1 MANLYVWLSLM
12 PGMFATDNASSR
24 FVTVSPGS
32 VGLERE
38 PKRAR
43 RLGPDDVRVAV
54 LACGICG
61 TDLHLWHGMRLPPGA
76 AYPVR
81 PGHEVCGRV
90 QEVGSGLDPAAD
102 PSAPR
107 VGDVVVLHPVAP
119 CGACPLCV
127 DGRDHLCPQGR
138 ILGIHEPGGLADEVV
153 WPASRTVVVNG
164 IAPTAAAVLADAV
177 ATAYRAVRIA
187 DIASEAVVCVLGAG
201 GVGTHVLELMRA
213 LTPRATL
220 VGVTGTERS
229 AERLHAS
236 GFDAV
241 VAGDDLVKRLRA
253 SHGSF
258 DAVVEFSG
266 ASDAP
271 AQAVRLLRPSGTL
284 VFGSVV
290 DGPLT
295 LGPAVALQSRELVVR
310 GVFSASLAD
319 LRDVV
324 DLAAAGRIDLGGS
337 VTHTA
342 SLDDAADAFRT
353 LDERPAGLVRMV
365 LTTGSEDA

>member
-1 MANLYVWLSLM
+1 MSGTGVTGRAV
-12 PGMFATDNASSR
+12 GR
-24 FVTVSPGS
+24 FVAVSPGS
-32 VGLERE
+32 VTVEHERAGIR
-38 PKRAR
+38 P
-43 RLGPDDVRVAV
+43 LGPGDVRVAV

-90 QEVGSGLDPAAD
+90 LEAGSGTGLRG
-102 PSAPR
+102 PR

-119 CGACPLCV
+119 CGACATCAGGRGELCA
-127 DGRDHLCPQGR
+127 RGR

-153 WPASRTVVVNG
+153 WPASRTVTVDG
-164 IAPTAAAVLADAV
+164 IAPTTAAVLADAV

-187 DIASEAVVCVLGAG
+187 DIAPDAVVCVLGAG

-213 LTPRATL
+213 LTPDATL

-229 AERLHAS
+229 AERLHAG

-258 DAVVEFSG
+258 DTVVEFSG
-266 ASDAP
+266 APAAP
-271 AQAVRLLRPSGTL
+271 AQAVRLLRPGGTL
-284 VFGSVV
+284 LFGSVV

-310 GVFSASLAD
+310 GVYSSSLAD

-324 DLAAAGRIDLGGS
+324 HLASTGRIDLAGS
-337 VTHTA
+337 VSHTA
-342 SLDDAADAFRT
+342 SLDDAADAFRM

-365 LTTGSEDA
+365 LTTGTGDA

>member
-1 MANLYVWLSLM
+1 MS
-12 PGMFATDNASSR
+12 GMFAADSDSSR

-32 VGLERE
+32 VALARE
-38 PKRAR
+38 PSGAR
-43 RLGPDDVRVAV
+43 RPGPDDVRATV

-90 QEVGSGLDPAAD
+90 LEVGSAVGRGVDAD
-102 PSAPR
+102 APR
-107 VGDVVVLHPVAP
+107 VGDLVVLHPVAS
-119 CGACPLCV
+119 CGVCPLCAQ
-127 DGRDHLCPQGR
+127 GRDQLCQQGR
-138 ILGIHEPGGLADEVV
+138 ILGIHEPGGLADEVI
-153 WPASRTVVVNG
+153 WPASRTVVVDG

-187 DIASEAVVCVLGAG
+187 DIAPEAVVCVLGAG

-229 AERLHAS
+229 AERLHSA

-258 DAVVEFSG
+258 DTVVEFSG
-266 ASDAP
+266 APAAP
-271 AQAVRLLRPSGTL
+271 AQAVRLLRPGGTL
-284 VFGSVV
+284 LFGSVV
-290 DGPLT
+290 DGPLA

-310 GVFSASLAD
+310 GVYSSSLAD

-324 DLAAAGRIDLGGS
+324 DLASAGRIDLSGS
-337 VTHTA
+337 VTHTV
-342 SLDDAADAFRT
+342 SLDDAPDAFRT
-353 LDERPAGLVRMV
+353 LDARPAGLVRMV
-365 LTTGSEDA
+365 VTTGAAGE